1 MTILVHPITQTYK
14 AWQRGTPMPAW
25 VRRIT
30 RRDGGELFH
39 IRQSGDQLVN
49 PGEYLVQDI
58 DGVTV
63 FYTEEE
69 FRKTFAM
76 ASQEGKAQ

>member
-1 MTILVHPITQTYK
+1 
-14 AWQRGTPMPAW
+14 MPAW

-30 RRDGGELFH
+30 RRDGDGLFH

-49 PGEYLVQDI
+49 PSEWLVQDI

-63 FYTEEE
+63 FYTEVEMWKK
-69 FRKTFAM
+69 FKLS
-76 ASQEGKAQ
+76 SQQGKSP